1 MQEVEN
7 IAQSVIDNVNGRT
20 DLRDQLSKRVQDVR
34 AKTINRRLADL
45 PVERLRAIEVRL
57 EEQSLHIVETL
68 EEMERKG
75 KHSIDEA
82 DWQRYELIRTEAVEA
97 IRDFDELQELRKRVA
112 DARYERQLNDELA
125 KRLGS
130 DERRKVYD
138 AGIMVLIL
146 LVVGMLLYEM
156 LAHPSPQVTV
166 ILDWIDIAACVL
178 FLGDFF
184 WRRSMAESK
193 AWFWRRHWIDFITSI
208 PLPSAHTLRLGR
220 TVRLVRLIRMIRVV
234 RLARILRV
242 VLFFWRGMDKLNAAF
257 DVGMMRRSV
266 NILLAIL
273 IAGSLGIWVVEG
285 APGVEGVEDVGQSF
299 WWSFT
304 TVVTGGFGDIYNPQ
318 TLTGRLLTG
327 ALVIAGMVVVGIF
340 TATLTSLLVR
350 ENDASGAILAL
361 EERMLGELHD
371 LRLLVQDSVSDETLI
386 DVPRPDTTRPD

>member
-1 MQEVEN
+1 MQDVEN

-20 DLRDQLSKRVQDVR
+20 DLRDQLSKRVQSVR
-34 AKTINRRLADL
+34 SRTINRRLADL
-45 PVERLRAIEVRL
+45 PLERLRAIEVRL

-75 KHSIDEA
+75 KESIAEA
-82 DWQRYELIRTEAVEA
+82 DWQRYELIRLEAVEA
-97 IRDFDELQELRKRVA
+97 ARDFDELQELRKRVA
-112 DARYERQLNDELA
+112 DARYERQLNDALA
-125 KRLGS
+125 ERLGS
-130 DERRKVYD
+130 HERRKLYD
-138 AGIMVLIL
+138 AIIMVLIL
-146 LVVGMLLYEM
+146 VVVGMLLYEM
-156 LAHPSPQVTV
+156 IVHPSRELTI
-166 ILDWIDIAACVL
+166 ILDWIDIGACVL

-184 WRRSMAESK
+184 WRHSLAESK
-193 AWFWRRHWIDFITSI
+193 RWFWRRHWIDFITSI

-273 IAGSLGIWVVEG
+273 IAGGLGIYVAEG

-304 TVVTGGFGDIYNPQ
+304 TVVTGGFGDIHNPQ
-318 TLTGRLLTG
+318 TVTGRLLTG

-361 EERMLGELHD
+361 EERMLNELEDIRH
-371 LRLLVQDSVSDETLI
+371 LVQDTVSDETLL
-386 DVPRPDTTRPD
+386 DLRPDTTKPD